1 MKKNR
6 SCSGTGITR
15 RTFVATSAAAVA
27 GTALAPPL
35 FAQSATSAPAAEVLS
50 VGYWPGSIRGRW
62 TTEISKGQ
70 PILELQN
77 AGDVLLPDHNFIDR
91 GAVLSIHGFWR
102 PAARRTTPMELDV
115 DVLYQLEAGS
125 EQPVF
130 PFRAWGYGF
139 RNGVAHATSP
149 VRLSI
154 PVQSSS
160 DFQLRTR
167 RRLLVDGRR
176 PAARLN
182 ADGGI
187 EALTSFGVM
196 HGSQVRLNPG
206 TYFFA
211 IPEEE
216 AVARPSWADIQ
227 VAHRGGRELT
237 LGGHGVLRRG
247 TRLEPVDFSYLII
260 SVEHGTGTA

>member
-6 SCSGTGITR
+6 SCSETGITR

-27 GTALAPPL
+27 GTALASPL
-35 FAQSATSAPAAEVLS
+35 FAQGVAVAPAEVLS

-62 TTEISKGQ
+62 ATEISKGH
-70 PILELQN
+70 PILELQDS
-77 AGDVLLPDHNFIDR
+77 ADVLLPDHRFIDR
-91 GAVLSIHGFWR
+91 GAAFSITGFWR
-102 PAARRTTPMELDV
+102 PAGRRTTPLAVDV
-115 DVLYQLEAGS
+115 DVLYELEAGS

-130 PFRAWGYGF
+130 PFRAWSYGF
-139 RNGVAHATSP
+139 TNGVAHATSP

-160 DFQLRTR
+160 DFQVRTR
-167 RRLLVDGRR
+167 RRLFVDGRQR
-176 PAARLN
+176 AARSN

-196 HGSQVRLNPG
+196 HGSQVRLNSG
-206 TYFFA
+206 TYFLA

-216 AVARPSWADIQ
+216 AVTRPSWADIQ
-227 VAHRGGRELT
+227 VAQRGGRELT
-237 LGGHGVLRRG
+237 LEGHGILRRG
-247 TRLEPVDFSYLII
+247 SRLEPVDFSYLII
-260 SVEHGTGTA
+260 SVEHGTGAA